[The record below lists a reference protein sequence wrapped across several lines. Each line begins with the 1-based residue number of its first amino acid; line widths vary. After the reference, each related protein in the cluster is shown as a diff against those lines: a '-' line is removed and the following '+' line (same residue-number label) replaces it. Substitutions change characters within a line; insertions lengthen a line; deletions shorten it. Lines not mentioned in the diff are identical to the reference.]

1 MKVIINN
8 KETETNATTVA
19 QLATELALPDKG
31 IAVTIDNKLVTRT
44 AWGETPIVSG
54 AKIVIIKAFCGG

>member
-8 KETETNATTVA
+8 KETETTAANVA

-31 IAVTIDNKLVTRT
+31 IAIAINNQLITRS
-44 AWGETPIVSG
+44 AWGDTPIVSG
-54 AKIVIIKAFCGG
+54 ANIVIIKAFCGG

>member
-8 KETETNATTVA
+8 QETETTAANVA

-31 IAVTIDNKLVTRT
+31 IAVAIDDQLITRS
-44 AWGETPIVSG
+44 AWGDTPIVSG